1 MRLLSNGVRIYIWHA
16 YIYAND
22 DIGQEIQP
30 YVQPM
35 LERLFTLIVNPT
47 IQRTLLENVAITIGR
62 LGLVCPQIVSPHLPA
77 FMDPWL
83 RALMP
88 IISNDEKAS
97 AFSGL
102 CEMIKVNPEGGAK
115 CVHHFLLAV
124 ATYADPPAALAQSF
138 GSVSW
143 IYKIQR

>member
-1 MRLLSNGVRIYIWHA
+1 
-16 YIYAND
+16 
-22 DIGQEIQP
+22 
-30 YVQPM
+30 M
-35 LERLFTLIVNPT
+35 LQRLFTLIVNPH

-62 LGLVCPQIVSPHLPA
+62 LGLVCPQIVSPHLPV

-83 RALMP
+83 RALTP

-115 CVHHFLLAV
+115 SVHLFVLAV
-124 ATYADPPAALAQSF
+124 ASYAEPPPALAQSF
-138 GSVSW
+138 GNVRW
-143 IYKIQR
+143 ICKIQR